1 MKNDLKNKTAEELNR
16 NLSELRAKL
25 MQAGFDLADK
35 KLKNTGQI
43 KNIKKDIARVLTELK
58 AKKQGI

>member
-1 MKNDLKNKTAEELNR
+1 MKNDLKNKNAEELNR

-35 KLKNTGQI
+35 KLKNTDQI
-43 KNIKKDIARVLTELK
+43 KNIKKNIARVLTELRS
-58 AKKQGI
+58 KKQGI

>member
-1 MKNDLKNKTAEELNR
+1 MKNDLKNKNAEELNR

-35 KLKNTGQI
+35 KLKNTDQI
-43 KNIKKDIARVLTELK
+43 KNIKKNIARVLTELK

>member
-35 KLKNTGQI
+35 KLKNTDQI
-43 KNIKKDIARVLTELK
+43 KNIKKNIARVLTELK

>member
-1 MKNDLKNKTAEELNR
+1 MKNDLKNKNAEELNR

-35 KLKNTGQI
+35 KLKNTDQI
-43 KNIKKDIARVLTELK
+43 KNIKKNIARVLTELMS
-58 AKKQGI
+58 KKQGI

>member
-1 MKNDLKNKTAEELNR
+1 MKNDLKNKTVEELNR

-35 KLKNTGQI
+35 KMKDTSQI
-43 KNIKKDIARVLTELK
+43 KKTKKDIARVLTELK
-58 AKKQGI
+58 VKKQGI